1 MRVAT
6 HKDVDRRTIPI
17 PNTNPTNYSHN
28 TSNTYKLI
36 GLLRL
41 FVSIASNRVANFII
55 YKYVIVTLTFV
66 TLESIVV

>member
-17 PNTNPTNYSHN
+17 PNTNPTIPHN